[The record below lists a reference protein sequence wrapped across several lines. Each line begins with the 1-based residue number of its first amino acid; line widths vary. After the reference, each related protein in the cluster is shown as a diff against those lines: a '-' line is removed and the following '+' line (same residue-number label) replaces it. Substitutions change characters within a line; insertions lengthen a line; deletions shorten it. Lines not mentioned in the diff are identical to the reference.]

1 MFAIFY
7 FERGECLAYLK
18 KLPAAI
24 ADFDK
29 AIEFEPQY
37 IRAYFERGKCFE
49 QLEKFS
55 AAVEDFSRVIE
66 EFPDP
71 SDEFSAEAYYRRGKI
86 HERTKNFAAREKDFA
101 QAARN
106 HMACIFFANSS
117 DTSLWEKIFD
127 KPTDNEPIDDATD
140 NLTDEQLI
148 HAWQNFAVPTLG
160 HGKCSFDLGEFEVAL
175 KDFNAVIAA
184 VPNAKNL
191 FYIKYSGWDL
201 RTFDEFN
208 FNRVLVVLAYVGRGQ
223 CFQQFGNVQR
233 AQADFDTI
241 KDLGGKFLDFAGR

>member
-1 MFAIFY
+1 MNRAEKFFLRGKASKDLEHYAAAIEDFSKAIELDPTHEDVCDFY
-7 FERGECLAYLK
+7 FERGECLAHLK

-24 ADFDK
+24 EDFDK
-29 AIEFEPQY
+29 AIEFAPSY
-37 IRAYFERGKCFE
+37 IKDYIDRGKCFE
-49 QLEKFS
+49 QLEDI
-55 AAVEDFSRVIE
+55 AAS
-66 EFPDP
+66 
-71 SDEFSAEAYYRRGKI
+71 
-86 HERTKNFAAREKDFA
+86 
-101 QAARN
+101 
-106 HMACIFFANSS
+106 
-117 DTSLWEKIFD
+117 EKIFN

-148 HAWQNFAVPTLG
+148 YAWQNFAVPTLG

-175 KDFNAVIAA
+175 KDFDAVIAA

-223 CFQQFGNVQR
+223 CFQQLGNVQR